1 MRDQTYRDRKGFLL
15 STGNVAAYCQDCTS
29 FFIRAFANELERSDF
44 TNGAPIERSW
54 ICTFMNGNKKDR
66 CRGHSI
72 KFAGRSNP
80 EMEQWLA
87 GDEADWPKEPDDFF
101 NPANSIPEM
110 FDIQP
115 EQSEDFSFYQTRP
128 NRLEPERVWV
138 ARGENIFNL
147 PDSES
152 WTVMLAGYDRQC
164 YAALNSESCALV
176 LYTTENFS
184 PTVALKLASR
194 EYWATHFGFDWWHPH
209 KIMEILFSLIRQTYA
224 TGVLWP
230 SLAKARASWHIDDA
244 ISRMA
249 EFDPEDMDPRGAER
263 PELELIGYDEFTARK
278 FPPAV
283 HLLDPWLTLPGL
295 SMVFAERGVGKT
307 MFTASVAL
315 AVSTGTS
322 FLGWKAGRPRRVLI
336 IDGEMPAADLKE
348 RYLRLA
354 EAMGCSPSPENLVF
368 LSADLSLNG
377 LPDLGTNEGQR
388 ALEAYL
394 QGFDLIIIDNLSTLV
409 RSGAENEA
417 DSWGIVQ
424 EWAIRQRSAGRS
436 VLLVHHSGK
445 NGAQRGTSRREDV
458 LGTVIQLKRPAGYTA
473 ADGAKFE
480 IHFTKTRG
488 FYGPAAEP
496 IEAQLHSEGRWSWS
510 PVNQAQAGLAAEL
523 FQQGETVRDIAM
535 KLGVSTSTISKWLKE
550 QGLKPQRGRR
560 PKAD

>member
-1 MRDQTYRDRKGFLL
+1 MRDQVYRDRKGFLL
-15 STGNVAAYCQDCTS
+15 SSGYVAVYCQDCTS
-29 FFIRAFANELERSDF
+29 FFTRGFDSQLERRDF
-44 TNGAPIERSW
+44 TEGAPIERSW
-54 ICTFMNGNKKDR
+54 YCTFMNGNTKDR

-87 GDEADWPKEPDDFF
+87 GDETDWPKEPKDFF
-101 NPANSIPEM
+101 DPAKSIPDLFKM
-110 FDIQP
+110 QP
-115 EQSEDFSFYQTRP
+115 DLDDEFALHQTVP
-128 NRLEPERVWV
+128 NRLEPERVWI
-138 ARGENIFNL
+138 ARGEKIFNL

-152 WTVMLAGYDRQC
+152 WVVMLAGYDRQR

-176 LYTTENFS
+176 LFTTDSFS
-184 PTVALKLASR
+184 PSMALKLANR
-194 EYWATHFGFDWWHPH
+194 EYWVTHFGADWWRPSKIL
-209 KIMEILFSLIRQTYA
+209 KIMISLRHQCVE
-224 TGVLWP
+224 TGIVWP
-230 SLAKARASWHIDDA
+230 DITMAKASWHVDDA
-244 ISRMA
+244 WTRMR
-249 EFDPEDMDPRGAER
+249 EFDPEQVRQNDASV
-263 PELELIGYDEFTARK
+263 PELELLGYDEFTTRK
-278 FPPAV
+278 FQPAV

-354 EAMGCSPSPENLVF
+354 KAMGCSPSPENLVF
-368 LSADLSLNG
+368 LSADLSVNG
-377 LPDLGTNEGQR
+377 LPDLGTDEGQR
-388 ALEAYL
+388 ALEEYL

-424 EWAIRQRSAGRS
+424 GWAIRQRSAGRS

-458 LGTVIQLKRPAGYTA
+458 LGTVIQLRRPAGYNA

-480 IHFTKTRG
+480 VQFTKTRG

-510 PVNQAQAGLAAEL
+510 HANQAQAELAVEL
-523 FQQGETVRDIAM
+523 FQQGETVRDIAT
-535 KLGVSTSTISKWLKE
+535 KLGVSISTVSKWLKE
-550 QGLKPQRGRR
+550 AGLKPQRGRR